1 MRRSPRSTG
10 LTYGVARFAAWPI
23 RRRRSA
29 PETGFNLAA
38 RLLGSYEAELHEI
51 IERVVADGY
60 ETILDVGS
68 GDGYYTVGL
77 ARRLPQATVE
87 AFDPDPAARRLCNAL
102 ADVNGVLDRVEIRDG
117 ATADTL
123 RRRRD
128 GRTFVKVD
136 CDGCEVELLWPAD
149 SELLQSSAVLV
160 RAPRLPAARHDGA
173 GARPVR
179 AEHVAEIVERT
190 VRSND
195 DYAELAALDER
206 DAEVILSERR
216 PESLRWALL
225 TPSA

>member
-1 MRRSPRSTG
+1 MPRSPRSTADVRSG
-10 LTYGVARFAAWPI
+10 PFRGMAYPPAAF
-23 RRRRSA
+23 RA
-29 PETGFNLAA
+29 GTGYNLAA

-51 IERVVADGY
+51 VERVVADGY

-87 AFDPDPAARRLCNAL
+87 AFDPDPVARRLCNAL
-102 ADVNGVLDRVEIRDG
+102 ADVNGVLDRAEIRDG
-117 ATADTL
+117 ATADTF

-136 CDGCEVELLWPAD
+136 CDGCEVELLRPAD
-149 SELLQSSAVLV
+149 SELLQSSTVLV
-160 RAPRLPAARHDGA
+160 ELHDFLRRDTTEQVLARFAPT
-173 GARPVR
+173 
-179 AEHVAEIVERT
+179 HVAEIVERG
-190 VRSND
+190 VRSKE